1 MRHEYTVNEARAWL
15 LAAGKYQR
23 ILSALERKY
32 NAIEERLPS
41 ARLSKLTGM
50 PRGGAHDWQTDVD
63 KLVDERRELAA
74 RMRKTLALIKA
85 RESVIAS
92 IERPKP
98 RKVLAALYLD
108 GLTRAG
114 CISALQMPSRTFDR
128 LHSQGLALVALELT
142 RRTERAPF
150 AGTDAA
156 AVYGAV
162 HGTEGQ

>member
-74 RMRKTLALIKA
+74 RICKAQVLIKA
-85 RESVIAS
+85 RESVVGS
-92 IERPKP
+92 IEQPKT
-98 RKVLAALYLD
+98 RKVLAALYVQ
-108 GLTRAG
+108 GLGRTTAIRVTQ
-114 CISALQMPSRTFDR
+114 IPNRTFDR

-162 HGTEGQ
+162 HGTEGK